1 MQGAGGASHLS
12 LQRPAPSFTW
22 HEASWQSPELDSAC
36 FLMSVPGSDQI
47 TVFILSHSLAAPQHH
62 QGRHRSHL
70 PALSSSITATSRFI
84 MTAGVAA
91 LTSASQ
97 DGSKEHQGG
106 TCGNSSWKT
115 QPFLTFVDVLILPLA
130 AHRPL
135 PAREVGTCCLSGEWC
150 CLNTQEEGEDR
161 CGVSSSLTLPYML
174 CKMTGP

>member
-115 QPFLTFVDVLILPLA
+115 QPFPGDFCGCPHTSTGSPQATTCKRGWHMLSFRGMMLPE
-130 AHRPL
+130 HPGGRGGQ
-135 PAREVGTCCLSGEWC
+135 VWG
-150 CLNTQEEGEDR
+150 
-161 CGVSSSLTLPYML
+161 
-174 CKMTGP
+174 